1 MIFILGERPG
11 PNTNP
16 SIALYPHTTTGA
28 AARLYRLLSLTKEEY
43 LANTARLNAVDD
55 PASSTSSPVARL
67 RVEYF
72 LFEAASEPFI
82 VLGKS
87 ALKAM
92 PPKYRK
98 MQFGDIIDNVLL
110 LPHTS
115 GVNRVWND
123 PVFTA
128 KMQKIAR
135 EFIDE
140 QRSGSVEGKAPVTG
154 RPAKVLGVRVE

>member
-11 PNTNP
+11 PNTDP
-16 SIALYPHTTTGA
+16 SVALYPHTTTGA
-28 AARLYRLLSLTKEEY
+28 AARLIRLLDYNTEAY
-43 LANTARLNAVDD
+43 LANTSRLNAVDD
-55 PASSTSSPVARL
+55 RSSTASTVARL
-67 RVEYF
+67 RVEEF
-72 LFEAASEPFI
+72 LQRAGSEPFI

-92 PPKYRK
+92 PSKYRK

-123 PVFTA
+123 PVFSA
-128 KMQKIAR
+128 KMQQIAR
-135 EFIDE
+135 EFINE
-140 QRSGSVEGKAPVTG
+140 QRCAAIDREVPSDG
-154 RPAKVLGVRVE
+154 

>member
-1 MIFILGERPG
+1 MIWILGERPG

-28 AARLYRLLSLTKEEY
+28 AARLARLLNLTTEDY
-43 LANTARLNAVDD
+43 LARTARLNAVDTQGAST
-55 PASSTSSPVARL
+55 ASSEARL

-72 LFEAASEPFI
+72 LFEAGSEPFI

-92 PPKYRK
+92 PAKYRK
-98 MQFGDIIDNVLL
+98 MQFGDKIDNVLL

-115 GVNRVWND
+115 GVNRFWND
-123 PVFTA
+123 PANSA
-128 KMQKIAR
+128 KMQQIAR
-135 EFIDE
+135 EFVSEHEGHNCDE
-140 QRSGSVEGKAPVTG
+140 DPSAGG
-154 RPAKVLGVRVE
+154 